1 MAVKKKALKQPA
13 KATVKKTPAKQVKK
27 SGAAESRRARVR
39 MYRVGL
45 GDCFL
50 LTFFNGNKQ
59 QHILIDCGMFAG
71 SRLDPNTKEKDLQ
84 IEIVNHIAETTGG
97 HIDAVVVT
105 HEHMDHVSIFNSAK
119 TIFDDKLSF
128 GEAWFGWLENPRS
141 KVAADLREKY
151 EGLKITLAAA
161 LSGLQ
166 QLAVSNPEDYE
177 QMHGGVAQ
185 IAEFTGLAADGGRI
199 AGQPRE
205 AIDFVKKKAG
215 KDNLRFGSPGDV
227 WEFAGLKVYVLG
239 PSLTEAQLRTMER
252 AGASY
257 DRALMLGI
265 GNGDEYE
272 SQRQLPFSAQWR
284 RSVVV
289 ENTGLSLASQQDN
302 IALADTLARYNDTRE
317 AWRRIDSQAFNSASS
332 LALQMDKYINNTSL
346 VLAFEFPN
354 GDVLL
359 FPGDAQVGNWD
370 SWFDIK
376 TFDVPDLLKRT
387 IFYKVGHHGSH
398 NATLKPA
405 LEQMTHPKLVA
416 MIPTNQKF
424 ANDSKHWTMPA
435 PNLCKALNE
444 HTGKRLLRN
453 DQGVGEAPDPMK
465 GVAWGG
471 LEKNVAVD
479 RLFIDYFV

>member
-13 KATVKKTPAKQVKK
+13 KATVKKTPAKQVKT
-27 SGAAESRRARVR
+27 SGVAESRRARIR

-50 LTFFNGNKQ
+50 LTSFNGGKQ

-71 SRLDPNTKEKDLQ
+71 SRLDPDTKEKDLQ

-119 TIFDDKLSF
+119 TIFDDKLTF

-141 KVAADLREKY
+141 KVATDLREKY
-151 EGLKITLAAA
+151 EGLKVTLAAA

-177 QMHGGVAQ
+177 QMHDGVAQ
-185 IAEFTGLAADGGRI
+185 IAEFTGLAADGKI

-205 AIDFVKKKAG
+205 AMDFVKKKAG

-227 WEFAGLKVYVLG
+227 WEFAGLKIYVLG
-239 PSLTEAQLRTMER
+239 PPPTESQLRTMER

-257 DRALMLGI
+257 DRALMLGL
-265 GNGDEYE
+265 GNDDESE

-289 ENTGLSLASQQDN
+289 EKTGVSLGSQQDN

-346 VLAFEFPN
+346 VLAFEFPD

-405 LEQMTHPKLVA
+405 LEQMNHPKLVA

-435 PNLCKALNE
+435 PNLYKALNE

-453 DQGVGEAPDPMK
+453 DQGVGTVADPMK
-465 GVAWGG
+465 GVDWGG